1 MNAVS
6 MVQKSACLLAICF
19 LAGCTPPVQ
28 VKDVLANQ
36 TSFLDA
42 NFSPDNLPP
51 SVRNTITQS
60 DNRPLSFNKMVF
72 HLDWT
77 LNIDDKAKTMH
88 EDQMLTLT
96 NAGGSFARML
106 IEDSRNSVPTHQQDS
121 LTYRGLLPLRQQ
133 SFAMNAS
140 IGGFAYV
147 MHDLKQFDPITPT
160 ANTLEYAYTSGTSVQ
175 FMNFRDGHTTCT
187 LGKPYSASQL
197 FASLE
202 GQARKVD
209 CTWYNSNGAV
219 SGKRTYAY
227 LEHYGVAIG
236 TGSQLASGIS
246 EAKVTSASIE

>member
-6 MVQKSACLLAICF
+6 MVQKSACLLAIFF
-19 LAGCTPPVQ
+19 LAGCAPPVQ
-28 VKDVLANQ
+28 VKEVLANQ
-36 TSFLDA
+36 TGFLDS

-51 SVRNTITQS
+51 PVRNTITQA
-60 DNRPLSFNKMVF
+60 DNRPLGFHKMVF

-77 LNIDDKAKTMH
+77 LNIDDKAKTTH
-88 EDQMLTLT
+88 EDQILTLT
-96 NAGGSFARML
+96 NAGGGFARTL
-106 IEDSRNSVPTHQQDS
+106 IEDSRNSVPTYQQDS

-133 SFAMNAS
+133 SFTMSAS

-147 MHDLKQFDPITPT
+147 IHDLKQFDPIKPT
-160 ANTLEYAYTSGTSVQ
+160 ADTLEYAYTSGTSQQ
-175 FMNFRDGHTTCT
+175 FMNFRDGRMTCN

-197 FASLE
+197 FVSLV

-246 EAKVTSASIE
+246 EAKVISASIE